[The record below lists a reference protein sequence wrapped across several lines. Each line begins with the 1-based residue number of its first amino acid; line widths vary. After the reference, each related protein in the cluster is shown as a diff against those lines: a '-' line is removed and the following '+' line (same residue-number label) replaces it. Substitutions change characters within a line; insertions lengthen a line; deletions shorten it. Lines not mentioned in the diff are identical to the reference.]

1 MALCSTSELVNLTGT
16 TYSTTILD
24 DIIAEADRTI
34 GTWLSFAGL
43 SLPGSDNDLKSA
55 SLKLSICGILT
66 RMRLDGT
73 KPAQLR
79 IGDLTVSD
87 DIESAITNLTAKARE
102 HTQAYIKSHGSDDRA
117 RYYLR
122 KVNA

>member
-1 MALCSTSELVNLTGT
+1 
-16 TYSTTILD
+16 
-24 DIIAEADRTI
+24 
-34 GTWLSFAGL
+34 
-43 SLPGSDNDLKSA
+43 
-55 SLKLSICGILT
+55 
-66 RMRLDGT
+66 MRLDGT